1 MIPHTLPTPETR
13 NRAKLEIPG
22 QASPHEG
29 TLRKILIADDEHV
42 IADTLAIILRA
53 SGFDTFAVYDG
64 ANAVEKARAWKPDL
78 LLSDVMMPGMSGIEA
93 AIEICKLIPEC
104 RVLLFSGYAESADLL
119 HDSRVQ
125 GHKFQIL
132 QKPLHP
138 SELIA
143 RLRGV

>member
-1 MIPHTLPTPETR
+1 
-13 NRAKLEIPG
+13 LEIPA

-29 TLRKILIADDEHV
+29 PLRKILIADDERV
-42 IADTLAIILRA
+42 IADTLAIILRT

-64 ANAVEKARAWKPDL
+64 AHAVEKARAWQPDL
-78 LLSDVMMPGMSGIEA
+78 LLSDVMMPGMNGIEA
-93 AIEICKLIPEC
+93 AIEVCKLIPAC
-104 RVLLFSGYAESADLL
+104 RVLLFSGNAESAGLL
-119 HDSRVQ
+119 LDSRVQ

-143 RLRGV
+143 SLRSV